1 MQCLS
6 HMSRFKMLH
15 FAPML
20 HCVDCYIFAA
30 YQDVLGHF
38 LERDSFFILTVLTL
52 YLFFFSFFHSLW
64 TKLSNFS
71 VSMSDQVTIRW
82 VLLSR
87 MQFPFSLTLNVVSR
101 QSCHCTFSLFK
112 RSSSLC
118 TSAPFPPLPSPP
130 LPSNKQAKDGQDS
143 LSISNPFAA
152 NRNTLMAIIF
162 HFKLLL
168 IVVILLYISFVTLI
182 LFPWTYQ
189 HIWTYFSCLGASRL
203 TI

>member
-6 HMSRFKMLH
+6 YMSRCKVLL

-38 LERDSFFILTVLTL
+38 LGRDSFLILTVPTL
-52 YLFFFSFFHSLW
+52 FLFFFSFLSLW
-64 TKLSNFS
+64 TKPSNFS

-82 VLLSR
+82 GLLSR
-87 MQFPFSLTLNVVSR
+87 VQFPFSLTLDVVSR
-101 QSCHCTFSLFK
+101 QSCYCTFSLLK

-118 TSAPFPPLPSPP
+118 TSAPSPLLPSK
-130 LPSNKQAKDGQDS
+130 KQAKEVKDPR
-143 LSISNPFAA
+143 SISSPFAA
-152 NRNTLMAIIF
+152 TCYTLMAINF

-168 IVVILLYISFVTLI
+168 MVVILWYISFVTLI
-182 LFPWTYQ
+182 LFLWTYE

-203 TI
+203 TMWFYERR